1 MFNNQT
7 CKIMKTTKLFL
18 FILLFSS
25 FLFTTFAQHQLNNS
39 FYLTP
44 GFNKPLSDFGYPAN
58 KTERSLNT
66 VGFGFGAGFI
76 HYFSDEGTNPVN
88 VGFDITF
95 AELSVNINKI
105 SVVIND
111 YAQEINLSSTML
123 AMKAGPVITII
134 PQSKMGLDIY
144 SQFMLG
150 LSGFDYHYSDY
161 TDRASAIPQYRL
173 VGGLRFG
180 YNIIHFNFEYSWG
193 QPTVKRI
200 ADNNHDIE
208 EFRINQSF
216 FRFGITAKFKP
227 FD

>member
-1 MFNNQT
+1 
-7 CKIMKTTKLFL
+7 MKTMKSFL
-18 FILLFSS
+18 FISLLSS
-25 FLFTTFAQHQLNNS
+25 FLFTTFAQNQLNNS

-44 GFNKPLSDFGYPAN
+44 GFNKPLNDFGYPAN
-58 KTERSLNT
+58 TTERSLNT

-76 HYFSDEGTNPVN
+76 HYFSDESTNPVN
-88 VGFDITF
+88 FGLDITF

-105 SVVIND
+105 SVVMDN
-111 YAQEINLSSTML
+111 YAQERNISSTML

-144 SQFMLG
+144 SQFMLA

-161 TDRASAIPQYRL
+161 TDRASAIPQYRF
-173 VGGLRFG
+173 VGGLRLG
-180 YNIIHFNFEYSWG
+180 YNIIYFNFEYSWG

-200 ADNNHDIE
+200 ADNNHNIE

-216 FRFGITAKFKP
+216 FRFGITVKFKA